1 MRNTT
6 IPTNSYQSYGGQQ
19 PPRFNSTV
27 NPSYQNRETEP
38 MVPVQ
43 NRSTVPASN
52 PLQGLFMNQGMSQ
65 NNQRQS
71 S

>member
-6 IPTNSYQSYGGQQ
+6 IPTNSYQPHGTQQ
-19 PPRFNSTV
+19 PLRFNSTV

-43 NRSTVPASN
+43 NRSTVPGSN
-52 PLQGLFMNQGMSQ
+52 PLQGLFMNQGIPQ
-65 NNQRQS
+65 QNQRQQS
-71 S
+71 